1 MKNIMKTAWL
11 AVLTVGMTVNAQSIS
26 MFPEDTAEQLTQ
38 VTTRLT
44 ELEIR
49 LENTEKSVKTL
60 GDDVNTNAG
69 RTAVLSD
76 SINTIA
82 GQTAAIKSSL
92 NNAISEVNK
101 KLGTEI
107 ETTKSDL
114 NDVKN
119 DTGSMKSY
127 GFLLLGLVI
136 VIVVALYLILRKRI
150 GDGSMDLK
158 AVKEANRRLEE
169 QSVELDTKLAN
180 LLEQQLRMADS
191 IRNAAA
197 ATAEPDHS
205 LVLSIA
211 NELMRIEQNLAFMDP
226 KTKGVSQLRNRAAAI
241 SSSLRKKGYE
251 IPQLVGTEYNEGL
264 NMEATME
271 EDDSIDSKKMIIRRV
286 TRPAV
291 LFDGKM
297 IQSAAVAVAFN
308 PEFHN

>member
-1 MKNIMKTAWL
+1 MKNIMKKMWLVALTA
-11 AVLTVGMTVNAQSIS
+11 GMTASAQSGFFTPDSLNGQINAMNTRMAELEKRVEASEKNINTLGESVSDNSGRTIALADSVNA
-26 MFPEDTAEQLTQ
+26 
-38 VTTRLT
+38 
-44 ELEIR
+44 
-49 LENTEKSVKTL
+49 
-60 GDDVNTNAG
+60 
-69 RTAVLSD
+69 
-76 SINTIA
+76 IA
-82 GQTAAIKSSL
+82 GQTAAIESSL
-92 NNAISEVNK
+92 NNTINEVNE

-114 NDVKN
+114 NAVKT
-119 DTGSMKSY
+119 DAGSMKSY
-127 GFLLLGLVI
+127 GFLLLGIVI
-136 VIVVALYLILRKRI
+136 VIVVGLYLILRKRI

-180 LLEQQLRMADS
+180 LLEQQLRMNDS
-191 IRNAAA
+191 LRNATPV
-197 ATAEPDHS
+197 TAEPDHS

-241 SSSLRKKGYE
+241 SASLRKKGYE
-251 IPQLVGTEYNEGL
+251 IPQLIGTEYNEGL

-271 EDDSIDSKKMIIRRV
+271 EDDTIDSNKMIIRRV

-291 LFDGKM
+291 LFNGKM
-297 IQSAAVAVAFN
+297 IQAAAVAVAFN